1 MGKFAMGVSAER
13 RICTA
18 MGGLIGM
25 APKYAKR
32 GDRIAIMMGCDMAFV
47 LGPNGENY
55 GFVGAAFVEGLM
67 KGEAIERLNK
77 GS

>member
-1 MGKFAMGVSAER
+1 
-13 RICTA
+13 

-55 GFVGAAFVEGLM
+55 GFVGAA
-67 KGEAIERLNK
+67 
-77 GS
+77 